1 MKNLSSHFTLIAL
14 VAGLVIF
21 ILLMISLFI
30 KMGVDVDKSAWYQF
44 LSELPKIINLIVV
57 LVFVAIPEGLPLT
70 IGISLAFS
78 VIRMY
83 SNDKILV

>member
-1 MKNLSSHFTLIAL
+1 LKNLSSHFTLIAL

-57 LVFVAIPEGLPLT
+57 FI
-70 IGISLAFS
+70 
-78 VIRMY
+78 
-83 SNDKILV
+83 

>member
-57 LVFVAIPEGLPLT
+57 LVVVAIPEGLPLT

>member
-1 MKNLSSHFTLIAL
+1 
-14 VAGLVIF
+14 
-21 ILLMISLFI
+21 MISLFI

-57 LVFVAIPEGLPLT
+57 LVVVAIPEGLPLT

>member
-1 MKNLSSHFTLIAL
+1 LKNLSSHFTLIAL

-57 LVFVAIPEGLPLT
+57 LVVVAIPEGLPLT